1 MPKQW
6 LQTGS
11 EFMYEKLERS
21 GNSDEHL
28 WKKDKTFWGEK
39 MIRTYIY
46 QGILTEQRKHLTWKC
61 LPKACNP
68 LFFCADIAPPQA
80 KHCLLFIAAMQ
91 TQQSGLSLYI
101 YNFSPDIIAMEQ
113 RMQRK
118 HNGWKHIPSSSL
130 IQSYIKDTMTKK
142 WRKILRAKRA

>member
-1 MPKQW
+1 
-6 LQTGS
+6 
-11 EFMYEKLERS
+11 
-21 GNSDEHL
+21 
-28 WKKDKTFWGEK
+28 

-91 TQQSGLSLYI
+91 TRQSGLSLYI

-130 IQSYIKDTMTKK
+130 VQSYIKGIKDDTMTKK
-142 WRKILRAKRA
+142 IK